1 MVAQLIRLFCVFNYS
16 KSAATALRLLTKF
29 GRDATVRKVTEG
41 TYDTSTGTVTNTTTD
56 TTVKCVDLDFSEK
69 TNGTKY
75 FTENVQANDRY
86 ALLSA
91 GVDSIDVSDLLI
103 IGGVTWNVINVK
115 TLAPAG
121 TNILFTVHLRK

>member
-1 MVAQLIRLFCVFNYS
+1 MFDYS

-41 TYDTSTGTVTNTTTD
+41 TYNTATGTVTNTNAE
-56 TTVKCVDLDFSEK
+56 TTVKCVDLDFK
-69 TNGTKY
+69 DKGNGSQY
-75 FTENVQANDRY
+75 FTDNVQANDRY
-86 ALLSA
+86 ALVSA

-103 IGGVTWNVINVK
+103 IGGVTWNIINVK

-121 TNILFTVHLRK
+121 VNVLFTLHIRK